1 MNERHMAYYQE
12 LAHAASEAF
21 AQLLSAAD
29 CKDAVRQLIGNQI
42 SVEDLGLCD
51 KTVSSLRRS
60 GITTVDVLISY
71 YDETW
76 MHANSYLKEAAH
88 QLEAYVRNLIAA
100 VIPEKE
106 QETEAEQSEPE
117 IVMPTGRQPD
127 ERFIRCGNLDEM
139 AEYFS
144 QHDLPIEQLHLSARA
159 YNVLKRSGIDS
170 LSTLLTCTVG
180 QMDQMRN
187 LGEKSKQEIFL
198 TVAAYLRSFR
208 IVQNAAESEE
218 VQEIS
223 LPADIKGSLLFA
235 NQEYRGRII
244 RMFGHKPL
252 DLETCGFSGRAY
264 NALAKKLGTET
275 TAAQLLSLYA
285 DGLSQIRSIGSVT
298 IQEIAVYID
307 RMLDEYTP
315 QIVRCLNGEG
325 EFPYTESEIQ
335 EKILSLYAGKTG
347 FCGYSFQEFREKL
360 PQQLTDDD
368 IRANVS
374 ALLKTGELEYVD
386 FRCYRVYP
394 KFADFWSENAEVN
407 NNYKEV
413 LLGRMQG
420 KSLVDIGN
428 QMNVSRERVRQI
440 ETRALKSVHWY
451 QERRL
456 FDDDYYRY
464 LYENYAIPKEAWLRY
479 LKCPEET
486 LWYLHTCCGKAG
498 TAPAEN
504 ALDDPLVTVNQK
516 YRLQK
521 YLDSLMLFVQDKAVP
536 RERVQI
542 EHCVFAHYCR
552 DEMSFD
558 EYIEIYNA
566 VLRENGVPETDKLY
580 YTAENKKSRGNR
592 IMVLPYILWKQGS
605 RLRYYDMDAQDFTE
619 LLETLNLFQYRN
631 IELCTDKFTAEFP
644 ELMQKYDI
652 RDGNELHIIL
662 KTIVKPEE
670 HPESEIDF
678 SRQPIIRFGTFDRA
692 AAVTEIIAEHSP
704 ISADDLIAEVRSR
717 FGYREGSIR
726 GNILTA
732 LTQLYHDGYYSVDFK
747 TIPQERLDA
756 FRARL
761 TEDYYEIEWL
771 KKIYTEMFPGADPQ
785 EVNPR
790 MMKTMGFTVHGN
802 YLIQHFATAEEYF
815 TYALT
820 KDDTVDLE
828 QLRKKF
834 TAGYNTFS
842 SILYRLL
849 KSLEILYFEPN
860 QLLNIRRL
868 QKLGITKEMLTDYC
882 DSAIGLVEDGQYFT
896 AHYLRRNGFA
906 HPLDA
911 LGLDAYFYNSL
922 LLFDSR
928 ITGSSYFGGIVLY
941 KGRPEQK
948 HTRIDFVAY
957 LLKGRTEISV
967 SQLEQEA
974 RNLYGVDIGR
984 DPYDLT
990 RYIAEASDQLGMYFD
1005 RTMNKVYRDKSYYYA
1020 DLERTET
1027 EESP

>member
-1 MNERHMAYYQE
+1 MNAGYMTCCQE
-12 LAHAASEAF
+12 LARASTEAF
-21 AQLLSAAD
+21 AQLLSGRDYKEAL
-29 CKDAVRQLIGNQI
+29 KELIGNQI
-42 SVEDLGLCD
+42 SVEELGLCE
-51 KTVSSLRRS
+51 KTVSTLRRS
-60 GITTVDVLISY
+60 NITTLDVLIAY

-76 MHANSYLKEAAH
+76 MHTNSYLKEVAH
-88 QLEAYVRNLIAA
+88 QLEAYIRNLISAI
-100 VIPEKE
+100 IPNQA
-106 QETEAEQSEPE
+106 QETEQNEPE
-117 IVMPTGRQPD
+117 IVMPTDRQPD
-127 ERFIRCGNLDEM
+127 VRFIQCDNLEGM
-139 AEYFS
+139 TEYFS

-159 YNVLKRSGIDS
+159 YNVLRRSGIDS
-170 LSTLLTCTVG
+170 LYTLLTRTVG
-180 QMDQMRN
+180 QMEQMRN

-198 TVAAYLRSFR
+198 TVVAYLRSFR
-208 IVQNAAESEE
+208 IVQSADEREE
-218 VQEIS
+218 AQGNP
-223 LPADIKGSLLFA
+223 LPADVKGSLLFV
-235 NQEYRGRII
+235 NHEYRGRII
-244 RMFGHKPL
+244 RMFGQKPL
-252 DLETCGFSGRAY
+252 NLEECGFSARAY
-264 NALAKKLGTET
+264 NALAKKLGAET
-275 TAAQLLSLYA
+275 TAAQLLALYP
-285 DGLSQIRSIGSVT
+285 DGLSQIRSIGSLT
-298 IQEIAVYID
+298 IQEISVFIN

-315 QIVRCLNGEG
+315 QIVKCLNGEG

-347 FCGYSFQEFREKL
+347 FYGYSFQEFRERL
-360 PQQLTDDD
+360 PRQLTDDD

-394 KFADFWSENAEVN
+394 KFADFLAGDAQMG

-413 LLGRMQG
+413 LLERMQG

-428 QMNVSRERVRQI
+428 QMNVTRERVRQI
-440 ETRALKSVHWY
+440 ETRALKSVHWH
-451 QERRL
+451 QEHRL

-464 LYENYAIPKEAWLRY
+464 LHENYAIPKEAWLRY
-479 LKCPEET
+479 LKCTEET

-498 TAPAEN
+498 SAPAEN

-521 YLDSLMLFVQDKAVP
+521 YLDSLMLYVQDDAVP

-542 EHCVFAHYCR
+542 ERCVFAHYCR
-552 DEMSFD
+552 DEMTFD

-592 IMVLPYILWKQGS
+592 IMTLPYILWKQGS

-631 IELCTDKFTAEFP
+631 IELCTDIFMTNFP

-662 KTIVKPEE
+662 RAIVKPEDY
-670 HPESEIDF
+670 PESEIDF
-678 SRQPIIRFGTFDRA
+678 SRQPIIRFGAFDRI
-692 AAVTEIIAEHSP
+692 AAVKEIIAEHSP
-704 ISADDLIAEVRSR
+704 ISADDLVAELRSR
-717 FGYREGSIR
+717 FGYREGMIR
-726 GNILTA
+726 GTVFTGIP
-732 LTQLYHDGYYSVDFK
+732 QLYHNGYYSIDFR
-747 TIPQERLDA
+747 TIPKERLDA

-761 TEDYYEIEWL
+761 TEDYYEIDAL
-771 KKIYTEMFPGADPQ
+771 KKLYTDIFPFADPQ
-785 EVNPR
+785 DVNPR
-790 MMKTMGFTVHGN
+790 MMKTMGFIVHGN

-815 TYALT
+815 RYVLT
-820 KDDTVDLE
+820 KDDVVDLE

-860 QLLNIRRL
+860 RLLNIRRL
-868 QKLGITKEMLTDYC
+868 QKLGITKEMLIDYR

-896 AHYLRRNGFA
+896 AHYLHRNGFA

-911 LGLDAYFYNSL
+911 LGLDAYFYNAL
-922 LLFDSR
+922 LSFDSR

-941 KGRPEQK
+941 KGKQEQK

-957 LLKGRTEISV
+957 LLKGRTEVPV

-974 RNLYGVDIGR
+974 RNLYGVDIGK

-990 RYIAEASDQLGMYFD
+990 RYITEAAHQLGMYFD
-1005 RTMNKVYRDKSYYYA
+1005 KTMNKVYRDKSYYYA
-1020 DLERTET
+1020 DLERSET